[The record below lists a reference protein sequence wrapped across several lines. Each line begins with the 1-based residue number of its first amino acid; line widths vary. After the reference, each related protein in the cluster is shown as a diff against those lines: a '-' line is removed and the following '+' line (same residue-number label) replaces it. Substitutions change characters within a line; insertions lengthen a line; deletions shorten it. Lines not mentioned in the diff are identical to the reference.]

1 MQEVTID
8 DKEIVS
14 ALRHALAERVGAE
27 RYDMWFA
34 SSTGF
39 RIETDRLVVS
49 TANTF
54 LQDWLRNNFRAH
66 LEAAARETV
75 GPHTT
80 VAFEVDKHLAGR
92 RGDGAAK
99 HGKQVKGT
107 KAAETTKPTDP
118 AGPKFIQHS
127 FTGFELEATKSMK
140 PVAAKPNFAGPSA
153 DRNADLDRAAIGDLA
168 TQAAEH
174 LLRNVRSDAIAQP
187 ETTSA
192 VTTLTSSE
200 RSAVAI
206 DTSSNID
213 ASEKPQRPTAPARLA
228 RFDEF
233 VVGSSNRLAYASTL
247 GCAERLGSITPLVV
261 HGPTGVGKTHLLEAM
276 IADVRRRH
284 PDAQTALLS
293 AEQFTTSFL
302 DSLHGT
308 GLPSFRRKFRG
319 LHLLIIDDLQFLAG
333 KRATLVELVHTFDA
347 IQRDGRQI
355 VFAADRPPADL
366 GFLGPELRN
375 RISGGLIVGIESPDM
390 QTRLGI
396 TGRMA
401 AKLGMPL
408 ADDVREFIAANFS
421 SHAREL
427 NGALKRL
434 LAAAH
439 AFRKPIDRAFAE
451 QTLAELIRNQE
462 KSVKLGDIEKAV
474 CTVFG
479 LETEA
484 LQSARKGKEVSHPR
498 MLAMWLARKY
508 TRSALSEIGHYFGGR
523 SHSTVISAQK
533 KVTGWLT
540 SDEAVPTVGGKCR
553 FEEALRRVEQTLLG

>member
-1 MQEVTID
+1 MQDVSID

-34 SSTGF
+34 SSTGL

-66 LEAAARETV
+66 LEAAAREIV
-75 GPHTT
+75 GANVT
-80 VAFEVDKHLAGR
+80 VAFEVDKQLANR
-92 RGDGAAK
+92 RGDGAK
-99 HGKQVKGT
+99 HGKANQAAKQAKAT
-107 KAAETTKPTDP
+107 KLVADPKTDD
-118 AGPKFIQHS
+118 AGPRFIQHS
-127 FTGFELEATKSMK
+127 FTGFEPELK
-140 PVAAKPNFAGPSA
+140 PAAKQKSHAAGSPNEARRLEESH
-153 DRNADLDRAAIGDLA
+153 AAIGDVAEQITAKLLSIAPLVPDVAPTTNDPAPAA
-168 TQAAEH
+168 TTA
-174 LLRNVRSDAIAQP
+174 
-187 ETTSA
+187 
-192 VTTLTSSE
+192 
-200 RSAVAI
+200 
-206 DTSSNID
+206 NID
-213 ASEKPQRPTAPARLA
+213 AAPASVPERPSTPERPTAPRRLA

-233 VVGSSNRLAYASTL
+233 VVGSSNRLAYASAL
-247 GCAERLGSITPLVV
+247 GCAERLGSISPLVV
-261 HGPTGVGKTHLLEAM
+261 FGPTGVGKTHLLEAM

-284 PDAQTALLS
+284 PNAEIAMLS
-293 AEQFTTSFL
+293 AEQFTTQFL
-302 DSLHGT
+302 DALHGT

-366 GFLGPELRN
+366 AFLGPELRN
-375 RISGGLIVGIESPDM
+375 RISGGLVVGVESPDM

-401 AKLGMPL
+401 ARLGMPL

-421 SHAREL
+421 LHAREL
-427 NGALKRL
+427 IGALKRL

-451 QTLAELIRNQE
+451 EALAELIRNQE
-462 KSVKLGDIEKAV
+462 KSVKLVDIEKAV

-484 LQSARKGKEVSHPR
+484 LQSSRKGKDVSHPR

-533 KVTGWLT
+533 KVTGWLA
-540 SDEAVPTVGGKCR
+540 SEEAVPTVGGRCR
-553 FEEALRRVEQTLLG
+553 FDEALRRVEQTLLG

>member
-1 MQEVTID
+1 MTID

-39 RIETDRLVVS
+39 RIDGDRLIVS

-66 LEAAARETV
+66 LEAAARETI
-75 GPHTT
+75 GPQIS
-80 VAFEVDKHLAGR
+80 VAFEVDKQLANR
-92 RGDGAAK
+92 RSDATAKPGK
-99 HGKQVKGT
+99 HGK
-107 KAAETTKPTDP
+107 AAKPVDAAKP
-118 AGPKFIQHS
+118 AEESHPKFVQHS
-127 FTGFELEATKSMK
+127 FTGFLSEGN
-140 PVAAKPNFAGPSA
+140 PAASTSGARPIDGRDP
-153 DRNADLDRAAIGDLA
+153 DLARTAIGDLA
-168 TQAAEH
+168 ERAAAR
-174 LLRNVRSDAIAQP
+174 LMRNIA
-187 ETTSA
+187 ED
-192 VTTLTSSE
+192 
-200 RSAVAI
+200 AVAVPPSPST
-206 DTSSNID
+206 DHAVANI
-213 ASEKPQRPTAPARLA
+213 ATPAKPQRPTAPRRLA
-228 RFDEF
+228 QFDEF

-247 GCAERLGSITPLVV
+247 GCAERLGSISPLVV

-347 IQRDGRQI
+347 IQHDGRQI

-375 RISGGLIVGIESPDM
+375 RIAGGLVVGIETPDM

-401 AKLGMPL
+401 AKLGMTL

-421 SHAREL
+421 CHAREL

-439 AFRKPIDRAFAE
+439 AFRQPIDRA
-451 QTLAELIRNQE
+451 L
-462 KSVKLGDIEKAV
+462 
-474 CTVFG
+474 
-479 LETEA
+479 
-484 LQSARKGKEVSHPR
+484 
-498 MLAMWLARKY
+498 
-508 TRSALSEIGHYFGGR
+508 
-523 SHSTVISAQK
+523 
-533 KVTGWLT
+533 
-540 SDEAVPTVGGKCR
+540 
-553 FEEALRRVEQTLLG
+553 ALRRSATARRADVAGIEPQPTQRMPSVSRIAPRVAASMLPGALRHPARLGRSLAHGRRKMPLRRSAPPRRADVAGVVVAGGR

>member
-1 MQEVTID
+1 MQEVSID

-39 RIETDRLVVS
+39 RIDADRLVVS

-66 LEAAARETV
+66 LEAAARETI
-75 GPHTT
+75 GPNTT
-80 VAFEVDKHLAGR
+80 VAFEVDKHLANR
-92 RGDGAAK
+92 RGDGAK
-99 HGKQVKGT
+99 HGKPSHAAKQA
-107 KAAETTKPTDP
+107 KAAKPVADTRVDD
-118 AGPKFIQHS
+118 AGPRFIQHS
-127 FTGFELEATKSMK
+127 FTGFEPEQKPAPKTKSPAAGSTNEARRLDEAHTALGDVAEQITAK
-140 PVAAKPNFAGPSA
+140 LFADAAPAPDEVPATSEAAPVV
-153 DRNADLDRAAIGDLA
+153 A
-168 TQAAEH
+168 T
-174 LLRNVRSDAIAQP
+174 
-187 ETTSA
+187 T
-192 VTTLTSSE
+192 
-200 RSAVAI
+200 
-206 DTSSNID
+206 NID
-213 ASEKPQRPTAPARLA
+213 AAGATKPEQPIRSERPTAPRKLA

-233 VVGSSNRLAYASTL
+233 VVGSSNRLAYASAL
-247 GCAERLGSITPLVV
+247 GCAERLGSISPLVV
-261 HGPTGVGKTHLLEAM
+261 FGPTGVGKTHLLEAM

-284 PDAQTALLS
+284 PNAETAMLS
-293 AEQFTTSFL
+293 AEQFTTQFL
-302 DSLHGT
+302 DALHGT

-375 RISGGLIVGIESPDM
+375 RISGGLIVGVESPDM

-401 AKLGMPL
+401 ARLGMPL

-421 SHAREL
+421 LHAREL
-427 NGALKRL
+427 IGALKRL

-451 QTLAELIRNQE
+451 EALAELIRNQE
-462 KSVKLGDIEKAV
+462 KSVKLADIEKAV

-484 LQSARKGKEVSHPR
+484 LQSSRKGKDVSHPR

-533 KVTGWLT
+533 KVTGWLA
-540 SDEAVPTVGGKCR
+540 SDDAVPTVGGRCR
-553 FEEALRRVEQTLLG
+553 FDEALRRVEQTLLG

>member
-39 RIETDRLVVS
+39 RIDADRLVVS
-49 TANTF
+49 AANTF
-54 LQDWLRNNFRAH
+54 LQDWLRNNFRTH
-66 LEAAARETV
+66 LEAAARETI
-75 GPHTT
+75 GPQVI
-80 VAFEVDKHLAGR
+80 VAFEVDKHLANR
-92 RGDGAAK
+92 RADGAAK
-99 HGKQVKGT
+99 HGKTAKSA
-107 KAAETTKPTDP
+107 KPSDSAKSSEAA
-118 AGPKFIQHS
+118 APKFIQHS
-127 FTGFELEATKSMK
+127 FTGFEVEATGPKKSNAARASDRRHSHDANK
-140 PVAAKPNFAGPSA
+140 ATGDVANC
-153 DRNADLDRAAIGDLA
+153 NDLA
-168 TQAAEH
+168 AQAAAS
-174 LLRNVRSDAIAQP
+174 LLRNIADDAVP
-187 ETTSA
+187 TTSA
-192 VTTLTSSE
+192 VAIEAAT
-200 RSAVAI
+200 VAT
-206 DTSSNID
+206 DATPNID
-213 ASEKPQRPTAPARLA
+213 AASKPERPTVPRRPAQ
-228 RFDEF
+228 FDEF
-233 VVGSSNRLAYASTL
+233 VVGSSNRLAYASAL
-247 GCAERLGSITPLVV
+247 GCAERLGSISPLVV
-261 HGPTGVGKTHLLEAM
+261 YGPTGVGKTHLLEAM

-366 GFLGPELRN
+366 AFLGPELRN
-375 RISGGLIVGIESPDM
+375 RITGGLVVGMETPDM

-439 AFRKPIDRAFAE
+439 AFRKPIDRRFAE
-451 QTLAELIRNQE
+451 EALAELIRNQE
-462 KSVKLGDIEKAV
+462 KSVKLADIEKAV

-508 TRSALSEIGHYFGGR
+508 TRAALSEIGHYFGGR

-533 KVTGWLT
+533 KVTGWLST
-540 SDEAVPTVGGKCR
+540 DEAVPTPGGKCR
-553 FEEALRRVEQTLLG
+553 FDEALRRVEQTLLG

>member
-39 RIETDRLVVS
+39 RIDADRLVVS
-49 TANTF
+49 AANTF

-75 GPHTT
+75 GPQVT
-80 VAFEVDKHLAGR
+80 VAFEVDKHLANR
-92 RGDGAAK
+92 RADGAAK
-99 HGKQVKGT
+99 HAKSVKSA
-107 KAAETTKPTDP
+107 KPVDSAKSAEAA
-118 AGPKFIQHS
+118 APKFIQHS
-127 FTGFELEATKSMK
+127 FTGFEVESASPKKTSAVRASDRRASTVANQATGD
-140 PVAAKPNFAGPSA
+140 VADCN
-153 DRNADLDRAAIGDLA
+153 DLA
-168 TQAAEH
+168 AQAAAS
-174 LLRNVRSDAIAQP
+174 LLRNIADDAVP
-187 ETTSA
+187 TTNDA
-192 VTTLTSSE
+192 VVEAAIVAHGTTP
-200 RSAVAI
+200 
-206 DTSSNID
+206 NID
-213 ASEKPQRPTAPARLA
+213 AADISVSAKPERPTAPRRPAQ
-228 RFDEF
+228 FDEF
-233 VVGSSNRLAYASTL
+233 VVGSSNRLAYASAL
-247 GCAERLGSITPLVV
+247 GCAERLGSISPLVV
-261 HGPTGVGKTHLLEAM
+261 YGPTGVGKTHLLEAM
-276 IADVRRRH
+276 VADVRRRH

-366 GFLGPELRN
+366 AFLGPELRN
-375 RISGGLIVGIESPDM
+375 RITGGLVVGMETPDM

-439 AFRKPIDRAFAE
+439 AFRKPIDRRFAE
-451 QTLAELIRNQE
+451 ETLAELIRNQE
-462 KSVKLGDIEKAV
+462 KSVKLADIEKAV

-508 TRSALSEIGHYFGGR
+508 TRAALSEIGHYFGGR

-533 KVTGWLT
+533 KVTGWLST
-540 SDEAVPTVGGKCR
+540 DEAVPTPGGKCR
-553 FEEALRRVEQTLLG
+553 FDEALRRVEQTLLG